1 MISIDDDEDS
11 DESSNTGNKK
21 EVRWRRED
29 DKALIET
36 VRNIEQ
42 ETGKTFDIVS
52 PHFLWTLL
60 KLFCLEPH
68 WETTVQKHWTLRDL
82 LKDWVEGHA

>member
-1 MISIDDDEDS
+1 MISIDDNEDS

-29 DKALIET
+29 DKALIEA

-52 PHFLWTLL
+52 QHFYEHSLSS
-60 KLFCLEPH
+60 F
-68 WETTVQKHWTLRDL
+68 V
-82 LKDWVEGHA
+82 